1 MNYVSLLGRL
11 TRDPEVQ
18 YTGTGK
24 AYLRFSIA
32 VRRDNDKDEVDF
44 INCVAWEKRA
54 ELIAQYFTKGQR
66 ILVTGRLSV
75 SSYEKGG
82 EKRYST
88 DILVGSIE
96 FIEYKNDEN
105 NNQPNNNSK
114 AVKVEV
120 MEEEDDF
127 PF

>member
-1 MNYVSLLGRL
+1 MNHVSLLGRL
-11 TRDPEVQ
+11 TKDPEVQ

-24 AYLRFSIA
+24 AYLRFTLA
-32 VRRDNDKDEVDF
+32 VKRENNKEETDF
-44 INCVAWEKRA
+44 ITCVAWEKRA
-54 ELIAQYFTKGQR
+54 ELIEQYFTKGQR
-66 ILVTGRLSV
+66 ILITGRLSV
-75 SSYEKGG
+75 SSYEKDG

-88 DILVGSIE
+88 DVLVGQIE

-105 NNQPNNNSK
+105 NSKPKTNSK
-114 AVKVEV
+114 AVKAEV